1 MKISGAIDHAI
12 LCYRGRRFI
21 FYLDNHDVE
30 TYCPES
36 SRFIDDELAR
46 LLSTAN
52 IYLEEPVFSEQRKQA
67 VLRGEVGY
75 HMKKYLAFI
84 HRNNGRYCPF
94 DLRKTFTDKD
104 GGGKEVNLAGIVSML
119 KNQGHESLST
129 DFERQLRCLM
139 RVLIDRCDENKC
151 REHRSRLVAAIER
164 RGPEELPFFDETEK
178 IHTMFPFHE
187 TKEVFAT
194 PSMILDATMEFFMI
208 LLIFSSRREVNV
220 IYGGALHCIRVIKIL
235 TTFYGFEVIRPLR
248 LDLHEIV
255 LFSDLDSLDS
265 CTPVPS
271 DDLHCP
277 FQS

>member
-1 MKISGAIDHAI
+1 MNISGAIDHAI
-12 LCYRGRRFI
+12 LCYQGRRFI

-30 TYCPES
+30 TYCTES
-36 SRFIDDELAR
+36 SRFIDDELTR

-94 DLRKTFTDKD
+94 DLRKTFID
-104 GGGKEVNLAGIVSML
+104 KEVNLAGIVSML
-119 KNQGHESLST
+119 KIQGHQGLMT
-129 DFERQLRCLM
+129 DFERQISCLM
-139 RVLIDRCDENKC
+139 RVLLERCDEGKC
-151 REHRSRLVAAIER
+151 HEHRSRLVAAIER
-164 RGPEELPFFDETEK
+164 RGPEKLPFFDEDEK

-187 TKEVFAT
+187 TEEVFAT

-208 LLIFSSRREVNV
+208 LLILSSRREVNV

-248 LDLHEIV
+248 LDLHEVV

-265 CTPVPS
+265 CTTVPS
-271 DDLHCP
+271 DALHCS